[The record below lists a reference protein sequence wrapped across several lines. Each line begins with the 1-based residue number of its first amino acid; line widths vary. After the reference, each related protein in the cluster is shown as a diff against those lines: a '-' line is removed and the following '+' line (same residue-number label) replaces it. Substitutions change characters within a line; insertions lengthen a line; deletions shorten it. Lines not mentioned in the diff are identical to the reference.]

1 MQLCCSMAQVV
12 RTRHGKRQP
21 ALFGGTSDRPGYLA
35 DPDPARGKTPL
46 NESRALR
53 RRRGGLTIILWTQ
66 LGALLGFSALLFLS
80 YQLYQVFQPFLAPI
94 AWAIILRFAFQPVH
108 DPLRRRLPNRPNLV
122 ALLATA
128 VVTLAVAIPALAIS
142 SILTH
147 EAAGAVEHITRFLQA
162 GGLERWGEQL
172 RELAWIPLWRWLS
185 PWFDTTAIDLR
196 GILLRALNSGVNV
209 LVEQMT
215 IGAASLLVIVV
226 KFILML
232 LTLFFVF
239 RDGETFYNWVRSTLP
254 FAPSQ
259 QEHVFT
265 QLAQTVNA
273 VSYGIGITAVVQ
285 GLLAGLLYWIL
296 GVPFPAFWGLLTGI
310 VAPIP
315 IGGTGLIWAPAGV
328 YLILAESF
336 VRGVILLACGVLVVS
351 TIDNVLK
358 AYLISGRTRL
368 PPLILFFAI
377 LGGLKAYGVL
387 GVFVGPLL
395 LALVIT
401 GVTLYRDINAQRRP
415 VIASPS

>member
-1 MQLCCSMAQVV
+1 VPVV
-12 RTRHGKRQP
+12 G
-21 ALFGGTSDRPGYLA
+21 LSDRSEDVAERDL
-35 DPDPARGKTPL
+35 ARGNIPVH
-46 NESRALR
+46 ESRAMR
-53 RRRGGLTIILWTQ
+53 RRRGGLTIILWSQ
-66 LGALLGFSALLFLS
+66 LGALLGFSALLFII
-80 YQLYQVFQPFLAPI
+80 YQLYQVFQPFLTSI

-108 DPLRRRLPNRPNLV
+108 YLLRSQLPARPNLV
-122 ALLATA
+122 ALLATVA
-128 VVTLAVAIPALAIS
+128 VTLAVAIPALAIS
-142 SILTH
+142 TILTQ
-147 EAAGAVEHITRFLQA
+147 EAAGAIEHVTRFLQA
-162 GGLERWGEQL
+162 GGLERLGEQL
-172 RELAWIPLWRWLS
+172 RQLAWIPFWTWLS
-185 PWFDTTAIDLR
+185 PWLDTTSIDLR
-196 GILLRALNSGVNV
+196 GMLLRALNSGVNV

-215 IGAASLLVIVV
+215 IGAASLLVLAV

-254 FAPSQ
+254 FASAQ
-259 QEHVFT
+259 QEYVFT

-273 VSYGIGITAVVQ
+273 VSYGLGVTAVIQ

-336 VRGVILLACGVLVVS
+336 VRGVILLACGAFVVS

-395 LALVIT
+395 LAFVIT
-401 GVTLYRDINAQRRP
+401 GVTLYRDIKAERNP
-415 VIASPS
+415 VMTSPS

>member
-1 MQLCCSMAQVV
+1 V

-53 RRRGGLTIILWTQ
+53 RRRSGLTIILWTQ

-128 VVTLAVAIPALAIS
+128 VVTLAVAIPSFAIS

-185 PWFDTTAIDLR
+185 PWLDTTAIDLR

>member
-1 MQLCCSMAQVV
+1 V
-12 RTRHGKRQP
+12 
-21 ALFGGTSDRPGYLA
+21 F
-35 DPDPARGKTPL
+35 
-46 NESRALR
+46 
-53 RRRGGLTIILWTQ
+53 I
-66 LGALLGFSALLFLS
+66 S

-94 AWAIILRFAFQPVH
+94 AWAIILRFAFQPIH
-108 DPLRRRLPNRPNLV
+108 SLLRSQLPNRRNLV

-128 VVTLAVAIPALAIS
+128 VVTLAVAIPASAIS
-142 SILTH
+142 TILTR
-147 EAAGAVEHITRFLQA
+147 EATGAIEHITRFLQA
-162 GGLERWGEQL
+162 GGLERLGAQL
-172 RELAWIPLWRWLS
+172 RELAWIPFWRWLS
-185 PWFDTTAIDLR
+185 PWLDLTAVDLR

-215 IGAASLLVIVV
+215 IWAASVLVIAV
-226 KFILML
+226 KFLLML
-232 LTLFFVF
+232 ITLFFVF
-239 RDGETFYNWVRSTLP
+239 RDGENFYHWVRTTLP
-254 FAPSQ
+254 FAATQ

-273 VSYGIGITAVVQ
+273 VSYGIGITAAVQ
-285 GLLAGLLYWIL
+285 GLLAGMLYWIL
-296 GVPFPAFWGLLTGI
+296 GVPFPAFWGLLTGL

-328 YLILAESF
+328 YLILAESL
-336 VRGVILLACGVLVVS
+336 VRGVILLACGAFVVS

-395 LALVIT
+395 VALVIT
-401 GVTLYRDINAQRRP
+401 GVTLYRDLNAHRRP